1 MGLRHIFGKL
11 AVRIASGFSAKS
23 RRPERALLGAV
34 MLTLIGAD
42 AMAADGPM
50 GAAGDWVSVF
60 SETFEEP
67 VLSEAR
73 WTTCYWWDDD
83 GCTNLGNNELQWY
96 VPHNVTVEDGHL
108 VLTARPGEVTGF
120 RGRRFPYTSGMV
132 TSGRM
137 YEERALS
144 DRFSFTYGFVE
155 VRARPPIGQGLW
167 AAIWMLP
174 SDHTS
179 RPEIDIMEVLGHRP
193 DVLEMHY
200 HYGDEDSAGSEA
212 EIAGL
217 SGQWQTYGVDWSPE
231 AIVWYLNGVEQWR
244 FDDAASIS
252 DVPMYLLLNLAVGG
266 DWPGAPDATTKFPA
280 HFLIDSVRVWQR
292 DRQ

>member
-1 MGLRHIFGKL
+1 ML
-11 AVRIASGFSAKS
+11 AMICAS
-23 RRPERALLGAV
+23 PV
-34 MLTLIGAD
+34 
-42 AMAADGPM
+42 AARGPL
-50 GAAGDWVSVF
+50 GAAGTWALTF
-60 SETFEEP
+60 SETFDGGT
-67 VLSEAR
+67 LSAER
-73 WTTCYWWDDD
+73 WTTCYWWDDN

-96 VPHNVTVEDGHL
+96 RPANVAVEHGNL

-120 RGRRFPYTSGMV
+120 QGRKFSYTSGMV

-155 VRARPPIGQGLW
+155 VRAKPPVGQGLW

-179 RPEIDIMEVLGHRP
+179 RPEIDIMEVLGHLP

-200 HYGDEDSAGSEA
+200 HFGDGDSAGSEA
-212 EIAGL
+212 NIAGL
-217 SGQWQTYGVDWSPE
+217 SDDFQTYGVDWSPE

-244 FDDAASIS
+244 YDNASTIS

-266 DWPGAPDATTKFPA
+266 DWPGAPDKTTRFPA
-280 HFLIDSVRVWQR
+280 SFVVDYVHVWQR
-292 DRQ
+292 HEQ